1 MKNIKQKTKNEIFN
15 YACTNLCQKI
25 LKQETARKREKREIE
40 MEMSLWQY
48 YEKEIMFFEKK
59 TDELFTETILK
70 EIKMAKRR
78 KKKLRSSKN
87 DKKQLKNLIT
97 SLLKAIAIVETYRYF
112 QILQIVPTEE
122 NIQFFYRKREQ
133 TFQDLLI
140 IFLSKIER
148 KKKRTT
154 IKKVKY

>member
-25 LKQETARKREKREIE
+25 LKQEAARKRRERKME
-40 MEMSLWQY
+40 MKMSLWQY

-70 EIKMAKRR
+70 EIKMAQR
-78 KKKLRSSKN
+78 KKKRLRSSKN
-87 DKKQLKNLIT
+87 DKKQLKNLIA
-97 SLLKAIAIVETYRYF
+97 SSLKAIAIVETYRYF

-140 IFLSKIER
+140 IFLSKIKR
-148 KKKRTT
+148 KTT
-154 IKKVKY
+154 T